1 MSNHATSC
9 QYPKGEHAH
18 TSWHTAHVHTYTHKH
33 THTDKYTHVHTYI
46 HISTSQI
53 KAILINQTL
62 AGLGMVHTYSLTSTH
77 FITYIAI

>member
-9 QYPKGEHAH
+9 QYPIRVNTHAHHDTLHTNTYTHAH
-18 TSWHTAHVHTYTHKH
+18 TDEYTYVHTYT
-33 THTDKYTHVHTYI
+33 

-62 AGLGMVHTYSLTSTH
+62 AGLGMVHN
-77 FITYIAI
+77 